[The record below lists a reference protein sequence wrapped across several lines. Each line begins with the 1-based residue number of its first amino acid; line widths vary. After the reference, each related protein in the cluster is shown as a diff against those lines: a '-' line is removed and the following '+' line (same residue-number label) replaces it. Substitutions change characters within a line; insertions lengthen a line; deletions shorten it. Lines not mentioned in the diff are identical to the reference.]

1 MYKLRVYHK
10 GGTKSRYDFPRGS
23 KWADHAE
30 MYKRDIDDGVYLALE
45 VWRRSDAVATGFK
58 GEIVWDLIEMYP
70 PSESGIWLTLRPK

>member
-30 MYKRDIDDGVYLALE
+30 MYKRDIDDGFYEALE
-45 VWRRSDAVATGFK
+45 VWRRSDAVATGFV
-58 GEIVWDLIEMYP
+58 GEVVWDLIERY
-70 PSESGIWLTLRPK
+70 PSEENVIWRRLKPR